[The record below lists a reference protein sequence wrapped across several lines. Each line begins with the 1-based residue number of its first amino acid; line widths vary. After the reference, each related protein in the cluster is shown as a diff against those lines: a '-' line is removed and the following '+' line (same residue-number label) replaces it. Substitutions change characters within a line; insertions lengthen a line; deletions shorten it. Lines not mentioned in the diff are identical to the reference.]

1 VLLLFS
7 VSALIYPSTSIS
19 LHVAN
24 KTTMNEAKK
33 DEVVQLEDAGDT
45 FVCCPSFLTIAIRYM
60 T

>member
-1 VLLLFS
+1 
-7 VSALIYPSTSIS
+7 
-19 LHVAN
+19 
-24 KTTMNEAKK
+24 MNEAKK